1 MSLAD
6 LFGIGGDGGA
16 TDTQRQ
22 ALAEF
27 DKIAIP
33 DPAQMKIQLQKMVQ
47 QGILTPEQAQTYQQ
61 AKTGMSDITTDPNN
75 LNAAKTALAGLTDV
89 YQQGGLN
96 DSDKAALGEI
106 QDQEAQAEKGSR
118 GAIMQNMAERGV
130 GGSGM
135 ELAAQLENQQGAATR
150 KATADRDVAGSAQAR
165 ALQAMQAAGGL
176 GQSLQ
181 GQEFGQKAQVAT
193 AQDAINRFNTQNSQD
208 VQNKIIADKNAAAA
222 ANLAAKQGV
231 ANTNVNLG
239 NEQEVANKGLIQ
251 GNFNNQM
258 NLAGAKGGI
267 YNNIAGIQQGQQK
280 SKDAFTGSLIG
291 AAANV
296 GAAAINPY
304 GAVKKLIPG
313 QAKGGRI
320 PGIPRTPGDSE
331 MNDTIPAKLSPGE
344 IVVPRT
350 IARNPER
357 AAEFVKHPPMAKSS
371 INPEVLKM
379 IMRKHAPAKL
389 AAGGMLD
396 LNQTPADELNPNIE
410 AIMASMNGM
419 EDSAPQGIP
428 TISADQPASAPAPD
442 LAPAPMPI
450 SPDQGPA
457 PEPAPAPQDDF
468 SPEARQAMLAKQGQP
483 NVGQLI
489 AKSVGGIGDAISAS
503 VGQTGKGMSGVDSVI
518 GAQKQGA
525 LDKFAAGREDVGYN
539 ASIADAKAKADPN
552 SQASKTLR
560 SIVIG
565 MMPEGKR
572 AGMNLDGMSFNQ
584 LASVVPSVA
593 KMVDANLSAEW
604 HKANL
609 NNSNTNK
616 NIQITNKQ
624 EQLDQRRGT
633 QFEQE
638 MNASKQRSGAAG
650 QNQVRLNASERALAL
665 IDQTGG
671 NPNAMQTPELAQSIA
686 ALIGGGQGVVN
697 QQQIENLMPQSYK
710 GNIKKWL
717 TKLTNEPL
725 GLDQQAFIKSYA
737 ATAQRERAIIT
748 RQLLQAQVKSTSGYQ
763 DWIKRNPDDARMKM
777 QAQGFPDDIIED
789 VMKGDYKSAN
799 EKTKFDSKLGATD
812 EGQTGWTPE
821 KEARLKELKAKAGK

>member
-1 MSLAD
+1 
-6 LFGIGGDGGA
+6 
-16 TDTQRQ
+16 
-22 ALAEF
+22 
-27 DKIAIP
+27 
-33 DPAQMKIQLQKMVQ
+33 
-47 QGILTPEQAQTYQQ
+47 
-61 AKTGMSDITTDPNN
+61 MSDITTDPNN

-396 LNQTPADELNPNIE
+396 LNQTPADELNQNIDPNIE
-410 AIMASMNGM
+410 AIMRSMDTYN
-419 EDSAPQGIP
+419 EDTPA
-428 TISADQPASAPAPD
+428 QPEIAPAPAP
-442 LAPAPMPI
+442 APAPMPI
-450 SPDQGPA
+450 SPGQGPA
-457 PEPAPAPQDDF
+457 PEPAPIGTDDPT
-468 SPEARQAMLAKQGQP
+468 SPEARQAMLANMGKP

-525 LDKFAAGREDVGYN
+525 LDKFAAGREDVGYQ
-539 ASIADAKAKADPN
+539 AKIGQQKEMMDPN
-552 SQASKTLR
+552 SDTSKIYQSFVKQMTGKDTTLPANKIADLLPITVKMYDAQQAAQARRDVGKMNADTRRDNKDFTTGLKDDQQQSRLFQQTKSGIM
-560 SIVIG
+560 SIRGDTSLKNIEGQRDAAIMAYNRIG
-565 MMPEGKR
+565 QIEKSGK
-572 AGMNLDGMSFNQ
+572 GMNPVDYVDILGQVYKARTGTAPTDIVLKEARQETLKGKYGKAWTLITGQQAPATTKDIQDS
-584 LASVVPSVA
+584 L
-593 KMVDANLSAEW
+593 KDMVM
-604 HKANL
+604 HMG
-609 NNSNTNK
+609 
-616 NIQITNKQ
+616 IQSDKLHEAYMKPHLVI
-624 EQLDQRRGT
+624 DP
-633 QFEQE
+633 
-638 MNASKQRSGAAG
+638 
-650 QNQVRLNASERALAL
+650 RLNDTDKQTLLKEARGLSFSEA
-665 IDQTGG
+665 TGV
-671 NPNAMQTPELAQSIA
+671 NPEE
-686 ALIGGGQGVVN
+686 
-697 QQQIENLMPQSYK
+697 ENK
-710 GNIKKWL
+710 
-717 TKLTNEPL
+717 
-725 GLDQQAFIKSYA
+725 
-737 ATAQRERAIIT
+737 TA
-748 RQLLQAQVKSTSGYQ
+748 
-763 DWIKRNPDDARMKM
+763 
-777 QAQGFPDDIIED
+777 
-789 VMKGDYKSAN
+789 
-799 EKTKFDSKLGATD
+799 
-812 EGQTGWTPE
+812 GWTPE
-821 KEARLKELKAKAGK
+821 KEKRLQELKAKAGK